1 MPKNAR
7 KKPNTPKRSVNL
19 LCRLTGSKK
28 NLKKLSDL
36 TTRVNLVRNLSTN
49 KELPVSTGAKLLG
62 INRTSVYYG
71 GIPVSE
77 EELECKSIIDHL
89 HTDNPTWGARQMS
102 AQLKLRGYHVGRRKA
117 SRYMREMDITYIP
130 MKHGFLYLTAI
141 IDWYSRCIVGW
152 DVDDTLDTTMV
163 INACKKAF
171 KVAKPLIINSD
182 QGSQFTSDKYIDF
195 IRNSGIRQ
203 SMDGKSRWADNIMIE
218 RWFRSFKYEEAY
230 LTEYANLKEAR
241 EAIGRYIYTYNFER
255 CHQSIGNK
263 RPAEYLEKKGDI
275 KKPRINTVMPKLIY
289 VYEDVNFD
297 GSKHELVNCHYFGGD
312 YAGTEGTK
320 ELWQEVFDFITESYD
335 EEVLEKIYINGDG
348 ADWIRTGA
356 GMHAKARFVL
366 DRFHMH
372 KYIISAT
379 SHLKDSAQDARSE
392 IYRAINGKRKWVV
405 EEAFDKILHVTE
417 SETKAKAVESA
428 KNYILGNWAGIM
440 ESVRAKDK
448 SLQCSAEGH
457 VSHIYSDRMSSRPLG

>member
-1 MPKNAR
+1 MS
-7 KKPNTPKRSVNL
+7 RSRRNFSAEFKTNLVLQLLKGEKELNVLAVENDIQPNL
-19 LCRLTGSKK
+19 LRNWKKEFLANASLAFDNKREDNLREKLAEERKEKAEYAKKVGQLTMQVDWLKK

-102 AQLKLRGYHVGRRKA
+102 AQLKLRGYQVGRRKA
-117 SRYMREMDITYIP
+117 GRYMREMDITPIYPKMNLSKRMKQAKVCPYLLRNAVIDRSNQAWSIDITYIP

-182 QGSQFTSDKYIDF
+182 QGSQFTSDKYIAF
-195 IRNSGIRQ
+195 IRDNGIRK

-263 RPAEYLEKKGDI
+263 RPAEVYY
-275 KKPRINTVMPKLIY
+275 PVMLL
-289 VYEDVNFD
+289 D
-297 GSKHELVNCHYFGGD
+297 
-312 YAGTEGTK
+312 A
-320 ELWQEVFDFITESYD
+320 
-335 EEVLEKIYINGDG
+335 
-348 ADWIRTGA
+348 
-356 GMHAKARFVL
+356 AR
-366 DRFHMH
+366 
-372 KYIISAT
+372 A
-379 SHLKDSAQDARSE
+379 AA
-392 IYRAINGKRKWVV
+392 
-405 EEAFDKILHVTE
+405 
-417 SETKAKAVESA
+417 
-428 KNYILGNWAGIM
+428 
-440 ESVRAKDK
+440 
-448 SLQCSAEGH
+448 
-457 VSHIYSDRMSSRPLG
+457 

>member
-1 MPKNAR
+1 MSGSRRNFSAEFKTNLVLQLLKGGKELNVLAVENDIQP
-7 KKPNTPKRSVNL
+7 NL
-19 LCRLTGSKK
+19 LRNWKKEFLTNASLAFDNKREDNLREKLAEERKEKAEYAKKVGQLTMQVDWLKK

-102 AQLKLRGYHVGRRKA
+102 AQLKLRGYQVGRRKA
-117 SRYMREMDITYIP
+117 GRYMREMDITPIYPKMNLSKRMKQAKVCPYLLRNAVIDRSNQAWSIDITYIP

-182 QGSQFTSDKYIDF
+182 QGSQFTSDKYIEF
-195 IRNSGIRQ
+195 IRDNGIRQ
-203 SMDGKSRWADNIMIE
+203 SMDGKSRGADNIMIE

-263 RPAEYLEKKGDI
+263 RPAEVYY
-275 KKPRINTVMPKLIY
+275 PVMLL
-289 VYEDVNFD
+289 D
-297 GSKHELVNCHYFGGD
+297 
-312 YAGTEGTK
+312 A
-320 ELWQEVFDFITESYD
+320 
-335 EEVLEKIYINGDG
+335 
-348 ADWIRTGA
+348 
-356 GMHAKARFVL
+356 AR
-366 DRFHMH
+366 
-372 KYIISAT
+372 A
-379 SHLKDSAQDARSE
+379 AA
-392 IYRAINGKRKWVV
+392 
-405 EEAFDKILHVTE
+405 
-417 SETKAKAVESA
+417 
-428 KNYILGNWAGIM
+428 
-440 ESVRAKDK
+440 
-448 SLQCSAEGH
+448 
-457 VSHIYSDRMSSRPLG
+457 

>member
-1 MPKNAR
+1 MS
-7 KKPNTPKRSVNL
+7 RSRRNFSAEFKTNLVLQLLKGEKELNVLAVENDIQPNL
-19 LCRLTGSKK
+19 LRNWKKEFLANASLAFDNKREDNLREKLAEERKEKSEYAKKVGQLTMQVDWLKK

-102 AQLKLRGYHVGRRKA
+102 AQLKLRGYQVGRRKA
-117 SRYMREMDITYIP
+117 GRYMREMDITPIYPKMNLSKRMKQAKVCPYLLRNAVIDRSNQAWSIDITYIP

-263 RPAEYLEKKGDI
+263 RPAEVYY
-275 KKPRINTVMPKLIY
+275 PVMLL
-289 VYEDVNFD
+289 D
-297 GSKHELVNCHYFGGD
+297 
-312 YAGTEGTK
+312 A
-320 ELWQEVFDFITESYD
+320 
-335 EEVLEKIYINGDG
+335 
-348 ADWIRTGA
+348 
-356 GMHAKARFVL
+356 AR
-366 DRFHMH
+366 
-372 KYIISAT
+372 A
-379 SHLKDSAQDARSE
+379 AA
-392 IYRAINGKRKWVV
+392 
-405 EEAFDKILHVTE
+405 
-417 SETKAKAVESA
+417 
-428 KNYILGNWAGIM
+428 
-440 ESVRAKDK
+440 
-448 SLQCSAEGH
+448 
-457 VSHIYSDRMSSRPLG
+457 

>member
-1 MPKNAR
+1 MS
-7 KKPNTPKRSVNL
+7 RSRRNFSAEFKTNLVLQLLKGEKELNVLAVENDIQPNL
-19 LCRLTGSKK
+19 LRNWKKEFLTNASLAFDNKREDNLREKLAEERKEKAEYAKKVGQLTMQVDWLKK

-102 AQLKLRGYHVGRRKA
+102 AQLKLRGYQVGRRKA
-117 SRYMREMDITYIP
+117 GRYMREMDITPIYPKMNLSKRMKQAKVCSYLLRNAVIDRSNQAWSIDITYIP

-182 QGSQFTSDKYIDF
+182 QGSQFTSDKYIEF
-195 IRNSGIRQ
+195 IRDNGIRQ

-263 RPAEYLEKKGDI
+263 RPAEVYY
-275 KKPRINTVMPKLIY
+275 PVMLL
-289 VYEDVNFD
+289 D
-297 GSKHELVNCHYFGGD
+297 
-312 YAGTEGTK
+312 A
-320 ELWQEVFDFITESYD
+320 
-335 EEVLEKIYINGDG
+335 
-348 ADWIRTGA
+348 
-356 GMHAKARFVL
+356 AR
-366 DRFHMH
+366 
-372 KYIISAT
+372 A
-379 SHLKDSAQDARSE
+379 AA
-392 IYRAINGKRKWVV
+392 
-405 EEAFDKILHVTE
+405 
-417 SETKAKAVESA
+417 
-428 KNYILGNWAGIM
+428 
-440 ESVRAKDK
+440 
-448 SLQCSAEGH
+448 
-457 VSHIYSDRMSSRPLG
+457 

>member
-1 MPKNAR
+1 MS
-7 KKPNTPKRSVNL
+7 RSRRNFSAEFKTNLVLQLLKGEKELNVLAVENDIQPNL
-19 LCRLTGSKK
+19 LRNWKKEFLTNASLAFDNKREDNLREKLAEERKEKAEYAKKVGQLTMQVDRLKK

-102 AQLKLRGYHVGRRKA
+102 AQLKLRGYQIGRRKA
-117 SRYMREMDITYIP
+117 GRYMREMDITPIYPKMNLSKRMKQAKVCPYLLRNAVIDRPNQAWSIDITYIP

-152 DVDDTLDTTMV
+152 EVDDTLDTAMV

-171 KVAKPLIINSD
+171 KIAKPLIINSD
-182 QGSQFTSDKYIDF
+182 QGSQFTSDKYSDF

-263 RPAEYLEKKGDI
+263 RPAEVYY
-275 KKPRINTVMPKLIY
+275 PVMLL
-289 VYEDVNFD
+289 D
-297 GSKHELVNCHYFGGD
+297 
-312 YAGTEGTK
+312 A
-320 ELWQEVFDFITESYD
+320 
-335 EEVLEKIYINGDG
+335 
-348 ADWIRTGA
+348 
-356 GMHAKARFVL
+356 AR
-366 DRFHMH
+366 
-372 KYIISAT
+372 A
-379 SHLKDSAQDARSE
+379 AA
-392 IYRAINGKRKWVV
+392 
-405 EEAFDKILHVTE
+405 
-417 SETKAKAVESA
+417 
-428 KNYILGNWAGIM
+428 
-440 ESVRAKDK
+440 
-448 SLQCSAEGH
+448 
-457 VSHIYSDRMSSRPLG
+457 